1 MHANLRKPADQTPPS
16 VPQVAP
22 TPIAAGVVR
31 IDPRAQS
38 CVAARRELIELY
50 QSSQPFGEID
60 WSASCWNVSDALQ
73 QKMKGYRPRKRALVN
88 FTCHREDGQ
97 RIGVPFPG
105 QDDLADVIKAFVCR
119 QHVLNP
125 VTAMRHMV
133 YIRAWRYLVDAMRG
147 TDIAELTPA
156 VFNSA
161 ALAATKEAQSSAY
174 TVHGALEYIAD
185 TLDELHL
192 TRTRLRWKWA
202 KKKRGRAHGG
212 SQQQKLRES
221 PEIDRRASDDVVFA
235 IAQLYH
241 IVSKS
246 AWADRIC
253 ILLATILVCTG
264 LRLGQV
270 LCLRA
275 EMPQYDEA
283 TGEWYIRLVAF
294 KRADARRKTLLSET
308 VDLLKDVFRELLELT
323 SPARKVARW
332 LARNPGSV
340 YLPEA
345 DSADGT
351 VTVAALREWFGL
363 TTGEMKRR
371 LKVWGFGGDAIPL
384 HALNERLLGDR
395 FDAPVVPDEGGEKL
409 LLADSLFIS
418 FVSGMKQGTTALKH
432 SVRPISEQ
440 HVSDRL
446 RGRRLERGRS
456 QPNMFERYDVTDTK
470 GGTLSANSHSFRHK
484 LNDALDKGG
493 APDIVQAQWFGR
505 ANPRDNKAYQYRT
518 PTEMRERARDLLIQ
532 GQLRGPLASLLRE
545 VAPECRAEA
554 AESMVQV
561 AHPVNG
567 GYCVQNFAQVDC
579 EHCAQCLDD
588 CNSYHWAPSE
598 VEREDELIAIRDSIS
613 RRLRAMLDE
622 MSSAEL
628 INDESFERLN
638 HQLGFVNQ
646 ILESIQENAIGTT
659 NEA

>member
-1 MHANLRKPADQTPPS
+1 VT
-16 VPQVAP
+16 
-22 TPIAAGVVR
+22 
-31 IDPRAQS
+31 
-38 CVAARRELIELY
+38 
-50 QSSQPFGEID
+50 
-60 WSASCWNVSDALQ
+60 DALR
-73 QKMKGYRPRKRALVN
+73 QKMKGYRPRKRELIN
-88 FTCHREDGQ
+88 FTCHREEGQ
-97 RIGVPFPG
+97 RMGVPFPE
-105 QDDLADVIKAFVCR
+105 QNDLADVIKAFVCR

-133 YIRAWRYLVDAMRG
+133 YIRAWRYLVDSMRG
-147 TDIAELTPA
+147 TDIADLTPA
-156 VFNSA
+156 MFNSA
-161 ALAATKEAQSSAY
+161 ALAAMREALSSAY

-192 TRTRLRWKWA
+192 TRTKLRWKWA

-212 SQQQKLRES
+212 SKQQKLGES

-241 IVSKS
+241 IVPKS

-275 EMPQYDEA
+275 EMPQFDEA
-283 TGEWYIRLVAF
+283 TGEYFIRLVAF
-294 KRADARRKTLLSET
+294 KRADARRKTLLSQT
-308 VDLLKDVFRELLELT
+308 VDLVNDVFRELLELT
-323 SPARKVARW
+323 SPAREVARW
-332 LARNPGSV
+332 LVRNPARV
-340 YLPEA
+340 HLPEA

-351 VTVAALREWFGL
+351 VTVATLREWFGL

-371 LKVWGFGGDAIPL
+371 LRVWGFGGNAIPL

-395 FDAPVVPDEGGEKL
+395 FDAPVVPDAGGEKL

-418 FVSGMKQGTTALKH
+418 FVSGMKRETTALKH
-432 SVRPISEQ
+432 SVRPVSEQ

-446 RGRRLERGRS
+446 RGRRLEQGKS
-456 QPNMFERYDVTDTK
+456 QPNMFERYDLTDTK
-470 GGTLSANSHSFRHK
+470 GGRLSANSHSFRHK

-554 AESMVQV
+554 ASSMVQV

-588 CNSYHWAPSE
+588 CNSYHWVPGE
-598 VEREDELIAIRDSIS
+598 VEREDELIVIRDDVS
-613 RRLRAMLDE
+613 RRLSVMLDE
-622 MSSAEL
+622 MSSTEMV
-628 INDESFERLN
+628 NDESFERLC
-638 HQLGFVNQ
+638 HQLEFVNQ
-646 ILESIQENAIGTT
+646 ILESTREKKIDAPDE
-659 NEA
+659 E